1 MFAST
6 PCTALKNGHRLELRY
21 KGWARVVEVH
31 TVGVLKDGNQAMNVY
46 QVRGGSNSGER
57 AGWKM
62 LLFDKTF
69 TVHELNEASEAPR
82 TGYKRNAGQFQ
93 SISCQI

>member
-1 MFAST
+1 MLAST
-6 PCTALKNGHRLELRY
+6 ACRALGNRKRLELRY
-21 KGWARVVEVH
+21 DGWSRVVEVH
-31 TVGVLKDGNQAMNVY
+31 TVGVLKDGNQAMNIY

-69 TVHELNEASEAPR
+69 TVHELDEASDAPR
-82 TGYKRNAGQFQ
+82 TGYKRNVSQFK
-93 SISCQI
+93 SIACQV